1 MFIDINIADKLVRRK
16 FISNIDQLL
25 ENVNNSLTTRECL
38 SADSETDLIV
48 VHIFWFSRQ
57 SSSQDRF

>member
-48 VHIFWFSRQ
+48 VHIF
-57 SSSQDRF
+57 